1 MGIYRSISKSKK
13 TLAVAVPIFICIL
26 LTLSFDY
33 WESRFQRYSY
43 YFSESFL
50 FSSFWWLFIPFWI
63 LQFRFAKNENVLL
76 WILGPILGHAFA
88 YPTLIWLISAVF
100 FPQAFQYWQSFQ
112 YGVLEYYFALLALYS
127 LPIGFFL
134 FWEKRKQLNID
145 SPVVAYP
152 ASLVVKEGES
162 YVHIDTR
169 QIAYLSA
176 NPPYT
181 NIHVGE
187 KKYLL
192 SETLKSLSDKLDPNF
207 FLRIHKSTIVNLT
220 FVKSH
225 QSRQNGDYDVSLKDG
240 TMLRLSRNYVRGF
253 KSKLETT
260 PQDTA
265 S

>member
-1 MGIYRSISKSKK
+1 M
-13 TLAVAVPIFICIL
+13 
-26 LTLSFDY
+26 
-33 WESRFQRYSY
+33 
-43 YFSESFL
+43 
-50 FSSFWWLFIPFWI
+50 
-63 LQFRFAKNENVLL
+63 
-76 WILGPILGHAFA
+76 GHAFA

-100 FPQAFQYWQSFQ
+100 FPQAFPYWQSFQ
-112 YGVLEYYFALLALYS
+112 FGVLEYYFALLALYS

-134 FWEKRKQLNID
+134 FWEKRKKLKID

-162 YVHIDTR
+162 YLHIDIK

-192 SETLKSLSDKLDPNF
+192 SETLKSLSIKLDPNF
-207 FLRIHKSTIVNLT
+207 FVRIHKSTIVNLA

-225 QSRQNGDYDVSLKDG
+225 QSRQNGDYDVALKDG
-240 TMLRLSRNYVRGF
+240 TTLRLSRNYVRGF
-253 KSKLETT
+253 KGKLEIA
-260 PQDTA
+260 PQDTT